1 MINYLLLARQYI
13 QDLDGRQG
21 KLRSSGR
28 TIEINSWPMIN
39 TGKTVLV
46 SKLIYQQNHMVI
58 QPEEFLHTCV

>member
-28 TIEINSWPMIN
+28 TIEINSWPVIN

-58 QPEEFLHTCV
+58 QQEEFLHTCV

>member
-21 KLRSSGR
+21 KLGSSGR
-28 TIEINSWPMIN
+28 TIEVNSWPMIN

-46 SKLIYQQNHMVI
+46 SKLIYQQNHMVT

>member
-28 TIEINSWPMIN
+28 TIEVNSWPMIN

-46 SKLIYQQNHMVI
+46 SKLIYQQNHMVT

>member
-13 QDLDGRQG
+13 QELDGRQG

-46 SKLIYQQNHMVI
+46 NKLIHQQNHMVV
-58 QPEEFLHTCV
+58 QQEEFLHTCV

>member
-46 SKLIYQQNHMVI
+46 SKLIYQQNHMVT

>member
-13 QDLDGRQG
+13 QDLGGRQG

-28 TIEINSWPMIN
+28 TIEINSWPVIN

-58 QPEEFLHTCV
+58 QQEEFLHTCV